1 YATSPRV
8 IVAPVVKESFTYGY
22 KYLPLL
28 ALPDFPVHISL
39 NEQLINSFMQSTHWD
54 LNEESP
60 FEKYRDMTALPD
72 LPELNASLEKLKKE

>member
-1 YATSPRV
+1 
-8 IVAPVVKESFTYGY
+8 
-22 KYLPLL
+22 LPLL

-72 LPELNASLEKLKKE
+72 LPELNASLEKLKKEFPAFKESTLIDQWSGAMAIAPDE